1 LGKQILAFI
10 EKSVKK
16 YTFFSALFFCGGK
29 QRPTVTMVIYF
40 AYTELTSV
48 DSRRN
53 SMKSEAAKKNTYFIG
68 SLTCGTEYDT
78 NQGNFVST

>member
-10 EKSVKK
+10 DQSVKK
-16 YTFFSALFFCGGK
+16 NTLFSALFFCGSK

-40 AYTELTSV
+40 AYTEL
-48 DSRRN
+48 
-53 SMKSEAAKKNTYFIG
+53 IG

>member
-1 LGKQILAFI
+1 
-10 EKSVKK
+10 
-16 YTFFSALFFCGGK
+16 
-29 QRPTVTMVIYF
+29 MVIYF